1 MKKLILLALTTLVV
15 AGCGKGSRVTHKYE
29 VLLATGDT
37 MYVDAWKCA
46 PHSGG
51 FTSRKTIKFY
61 DTHWQNFLTIYDP
74 IYIREI
80 K

>member
-15 AGCGKGSRVTHKYE
+15 AGCEKVTHKYE
-29 VLLATGDT
+29 VLLPTRDT

-51 FTSRKTIKFY
+51 FSSRKTLIFY
-61 DTHWQNFLTIYDP
+61 DTHWQKILTIYDP
-74 IYIREI
+74 VYIREI